1 MNMDLKKTRLV
12 NRLVIVI
19 VFLLLTF
26 ATMEFIYLYL
36 RSLKTAPNYTG
47 TVSDILIATT
57 NIILSLCAVFAFK
70 NISSLFKDK
79 ISDRAINKID
89 TALMFLDESIEK
101 ISSLYFNLMIAKI
114 YKNGSNPKVPQLD
127 KQLNDA
133 SDNLS
138 GALDAAY
145 KAKSAFGSLSRWNI
159 SLETEQGKRKVKLVN
174 DVFELCMKS
183 TTMYSTLIKE
193 INPNSTFISDKTF
206 ETLFNE
212 FDVERQRLEEES
224 KALKNV
230 SIHQIFTIK

>member
-1 MNMDLKKTRLV
+1 
-12 NRLVIVI
+12 
-19 VFLLLTF
+19 
-26 ATMEFIYLYL
+26 
-36 RSLKTAPNYTG
+36 
-47 TVSDILIATT
+47 
-57 NIILSLCAVFAFK
+57 
-70 NISSLFKDK
+70 
-79 ISDRAINKID
+79 
-89 TALMFLDESIEK
+89 
-101 ISSLYFNLMIAKI
+101 
-114 YKNGSNPKVPQLD
+114 LD